1 MLTLVDELDRTPREE
16 LSPEALSWLEFRD
29 IARGL
34 IGKDPLLLVVP
45 DSDAETDLFVDK
57 AIAFLLECRG
67 DDLPPLDLTGYGE
80 RVEPPPAK
88 GKRR

>member
-1 MLTLVDELDRTPREE
+1 MLALVDELDRTPRED
-16 LSPEALSWLEFRD
+16 LSPEASSWLEFRD

-34 IGKDPLLLVVP
+34 LGRDPLLLIVP
-45 DSDAETDLFVDK
+45 ESEAETDVFVDK

-80 RVEPPPAK
+80 RGEPA
-88 GKRR
+88 